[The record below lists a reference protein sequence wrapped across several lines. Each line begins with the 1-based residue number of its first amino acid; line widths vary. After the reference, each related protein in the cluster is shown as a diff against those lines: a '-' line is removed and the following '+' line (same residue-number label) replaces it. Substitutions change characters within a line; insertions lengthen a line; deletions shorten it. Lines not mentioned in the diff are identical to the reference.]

1 MTIEDR
7 VRRVLTEAVADEPPL
22 HGAPLQAALGGRR
35 RRPVLA
41 GAVAVVLVLAAVI
54 GLVAVR
60 RPSRVVPAAP
70 TLTTLPTTGWP
81 EVTDDA
87 GNLSFRHP
95 PGWDARRG
103 PTGVWTLAPRDVARD
118 DQGRPGFEVT
128 VRPVRGY
135 WKSDGYW
142 RATTPEIGRLPGGQ
156 DYLFIFQ
163 APTQQGSYA
172 VDWGRV
178 CGKVAAPGSCQPRS
192 VQIQFRSATGRPS
205 LDRYRAQAQT
215 VVGTLRP
222 LRGNAP
228 TVGDRSRPACLPE
241 QWALVHP
248 DAWAGVAGR
257 PLIVVPAGVRF
268 RGGRPCHLQ
277 VAVSMAVHRDGR
289 PLPVQ
294 GSPAPATIELDLPE
308 DALPGGYRGV
318 DDERIL
324 QLWLWDYVCEQALN
338 GAEFVFSD
346 DRGQRL
352 LGVDIGQSGSGP
364 GGCPGQGGQPLLAT
378 WP

>member
-41 GAVAVVLVLAAVI
+41 GAVAVVLVLAAVT

-81 EVTDDA
+81 ERTDDA

-95 PGWDARRG
+95 PGWAARRG
-103 PTGVWTLAPRDVARD
+103 PTGVWTLAPRDVPRD

-163 APTQQGSYA
+163 APTRQGSYA

-338 GAEFVFSD
+338 GSEFVFSD

>member
-22 HGAPLQAALGGRR
+22 RGAPLEAVRRRRR

-41 GAVAVVLVLAAVI
+41 GAVAVVLVLAAAA

-60 RPSRVVPAAP
+60 RSDRVLPATP
-70 TLTTLPTTGWP
+70 TPTTLPTAGWP
-81 EVTDDA
+81 EVTDTA

-95 PGWDARRG
+95 PGWDVRQRRN
-103 PTGVWTLAPRDVARD
+103 GVWALTPQDIAPD

-128 VRPVRGY
+128 VRPVREY
-135 WKSDGYW
+135 WRSDGYW
-142 RATTPEIGRLPGGQ
+142 RAAIPEIGRLPGGQ
-156 DYLFIFQ
+156 DFLFLFQ

-192 VQIQFRSATGRPS
+192 VQVRFQSATGRPS
-205 LDRYRAQAQT
+205 WDRYRAQVQT

-222 LRGNAP
+222 VRANAP
-228 TVGDRSRPACLPE
+228 TVGDRSRPACQPE

-257 PLIVVPAGVRF
+257 PLLVVPAGVRF

-294 GSPAPATIELDLPE
+294 GSPARATIQLDLPE
-308 DALPGGYRGV
+308 DALPEGYRGI
-318 DDERIL
+318 DGERIL
-324 QLWLWDYVCEQALN
+324 QLWLWDHGCEEALN
-338 GAEFVFSD
+338 GTEVIFGD
-346 DRGQRL
+346 DRGRRL
-352 LGVDIGQSGSGP
+352 LGVDVGEPGSGP
-364 GGCPGQGGQPLLAT
+364 GGCPGQRGQPRLVA